1 MATLVQFWQQERDTH
16 KAALAAAQGD
26 LAAAQQA
33 LVAAKAN
40 LQADAAAL
48 DKLNSDI
55 ATNRAKLASSSV
67 PSEVTA
73 LNAAIRDQLIE
84 RRRLQGA
91 ALDDQ
96 DALAW
101 AQADVDSATSSVGR
115 ANSKLADAEAR
126 FKAATD
132 ADAQRQAIK
141 TKLGAAPFD
150 TLKADA
156 AAFAGGQQVT
166 DAKAEIDATFPA
178 DLQKIALMRYK
189 TRTARAAQLQKGV
202 ADAEDAFADAIA
214 TKDGLSG
221 DAAKAAIAFRRADQD
236 LRNFATTAKQRYDRA
251 VAVMSDLQAMKNGTK
266 TPDLLTVQEKADVA
280 GSAARTTA
288 EGNVEPIDGK
298 LNDLYT
304 ARTALD
310 TQIVTQIDTDVDALA
325 TDPTVQAKR
334 AAVTGAI
341 GALKTAQD
349 TAVTNGDKKVV
360 DEWEA
365 VVQDPTW
372 RALVDY
378 YDAKATL
385 DELSGIDPST
395 LGPAVD
401 GAEGTYVTALTKAN
415 KAQRQADALSDVVT
429 LRAKRLDASTTALCS
444 RLLSAVRGDSF

>member
-132 ADAQRQAIK
+132 ADA
-141 TKLGAAPFD
+141 
-150 TLKADA
+150 
-156 AAFAGGQQVT
+156 
-166 DAKAEIDATFPA
+166 
-178 DLQKIALMRYK
+178 
-189 TRTARAAQLQKGV
+189 TARITTQSTSTSTAWASVSARASCRTRDHSSELNHRGV
-202 ADAEDAFADAIA
+202 C
-214 TKDGLSG
+214 G
-221 DAAKAAIAFRRADQD
+221 
-236 LRNFATTAKQRYDRA
+236 
-251 VAVMSDLQAMKNGTK
+251 
-266 TPDLLTVQEKADVA
+266 
-280 GSAARTTA
+280 
-288 EGNVEPIDGK
+288 
-298 LNDLYT
+298 
-304 ARTALD
+304 
-310 TQIVTQIDTDVDALA
+310 
-325 TDPTVQAKR
+325 
-334 AAVTGAI
+334 
-341 GALKTAQD
+341 
-349 TAVTNGDKKVV
+349 
-360 DEWEA
+360 W
-365 VVQDPTW
+365 
-372 RALVDY
+372 
-378 YDAKATL
+378 
-385 DELSGIDPST
+385 
-395 LGPAVD
+395 
-401 GAEGTYVTALTKAN
+401 
-415 KAQRQADALSDVVT
+415 
-429 LRAKRLDASTTALCS
+429 
-444 RLLSAVRGDSF
+444 